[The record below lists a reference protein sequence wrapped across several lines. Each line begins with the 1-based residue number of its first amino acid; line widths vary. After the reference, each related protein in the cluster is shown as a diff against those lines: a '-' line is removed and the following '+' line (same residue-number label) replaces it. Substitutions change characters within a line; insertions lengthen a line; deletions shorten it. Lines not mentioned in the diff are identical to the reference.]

1 MMESIWWQ
9 DVKTTQSHCTIWSE
23 ESMLCVVLPHIKLY
37 YRKVNTYY
45 SKRYG
50 VDLVR
55 FTHHNKTILCASK
68 RDNNCKSSC

>member
-1 MMESIWWQ
+1 
-9 DVKTTQSHCTIWSE
+9 
-23 ESMLCVVLPHIKLY
+23 LY
-37 YRKVNTYY
+37 DLERGEKVNTYY

-68 RDNNCKSSC
+68 RDNNCMAIVIDVKLLS

>member
-1 MMESIWWQ
+1 MSLILSLHW
-9 DVKTTQSHCTIWSE
+9 
-23 ESMLCVVLPHIKLY
+23 L
-37 YRKVNTYY
+37 RKVNTYY

-68 RDNNCKSSC
+68 RDNNCS